1 MGNGLHRFSAE
12 PSGNFKYIFLIQDIF
27 SRKLF
32 ATAFEDKNMTSVI
45 EDLKAMFADHGKPS
59 EINADGEFDNRTINQ
74 FLSKSNVSVRYKEG
88 RQDLAT
94 IDAAMNNY
102 KKMLKKMMQ
111 AQNTTAWKN
120 LIPKATQARNR
131 MMHGALMGNADPNE
145 AYDEEN
151 KNLAFELREEA
162 GKNGTTRRRGQDQ
175 SNILRN
181 RVDFAPILAA
191 ETSGAGA
198 IGLNSVKK

>member
-1 MGNGLHRFSAE
+1 
-12 PSGNFKYIFLIQDIF
+12 
-27 SRKLF
+27 
-32 ATAFEDKNMTSVI
+32 MTSVI

-94 IDAAMNNY
+94 IDSAMSNF

-111 AQNTTAWKN
+111 QQNTTNWKN
-120 LIPKATQARNR
+120 LLPQATRAHNR
-131 MMHGALMGNADPNE
+131 MMHEALMGNADPNE

-162 GKNGTTRRRGQDQ
+162 GNNGPARCSGQGQ
-175 SNILRN
+175 
-181 RVDFAPILAA
+181 P
-191 ETSGAGA
+191 
-198 IGLNSVKK
+198 K